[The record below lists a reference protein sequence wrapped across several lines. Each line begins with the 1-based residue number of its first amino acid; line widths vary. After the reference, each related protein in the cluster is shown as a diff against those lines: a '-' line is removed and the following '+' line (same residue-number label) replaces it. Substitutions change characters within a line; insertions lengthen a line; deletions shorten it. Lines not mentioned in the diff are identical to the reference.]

1 MLILPAHHRAF
12 SSSAKARRE
21 AEEKA
26 RERLAEA
33 IQAEGADGDQLL
45 EKCCFFTVMFVF
57 P

>member
-1 MLILPAHHRAF
+1 MLIWLPAHHRAF

-45 EKCCFFTVMFVF
+45 EKCRFFLL
-57 P
+57 